1 MDRREAIRLFIKR
14 NSAMFRVDPFPAE
27 VFKRLKQEF
36 FLKFARERSVPKDS
50 DIAAEILE
58 GMINSAQIGNE
69 SDLESIL
76 ALPFFRDKVS
86 NKTYYRE
93 RLRLKLEK
101 NEPLV
106 DVSKIKEAE
115 YGEKLKEEFKKQARE
130 EVIQEKK
137 EELQELDQEI
147 AERTEQYFSVPSILD
162 EEDYMVPEI
171 PENGESSDLDIP
183 YVPWWN
189 KLGLREDPF
198 HRLEGLEEID
208 RALYDQVVCK
218 TEIFN
223 KYVTLIEK
231 NPKDLFRNIVVF
243 GQFGS
248 GKTTFFEYVEP
259 LLYDCRIYPI
269 YIQLG
274 GEFEVRE
281 LVFEFR
287 RQLNT
292 ELIRLYSVLTGRGL
306 PSLDA
311 SDDEKAIAQ
320 LLIALADQKIERF
333 AKGFVVFID
342 DLHKGDLEKAMR
354 FMSHL
359 QVLGSKLRRESK
371 LNIAFFVAGSLE
383 WEKKMTN
390 DPLFSGSVHALERIP
405 PLKMDIAHDAINRR
419 LRAFAK
425 NPDNPRQLER
435 RFIEKIY
442 KGLQYNGQEITFRRI
457 MREVI
462 NEFEANH
469 FDALS
474 ANPVKIPVSTLEE
487 IKSVLEKD
495 DAARRQINKLLYG
508 AKGLKPAQK
517 RRCFEV
523 LVSIYERKSLPDS
536 EIREQEAPFLQQLA
550 RAGLIRKVDEGR
562 LVWRISKELLHVNG
576 QIIRRYNLSLEDYLP
591 RLYFVESQAEKR
603 KLKLRSE
610 EIQSLDAMLSKMK
623 HDLVREH
630 LESARN
636 LHCEIIE
643 SGYKYLDSEEEANA
657 LVERCK
663 TSLAKLTTTYQAYEK
678 IPRSIGGSDLQILS
692 FWKDFW
698 WSPEVIQQFT
708 RAVALEYED
717 KRRLVAQVV
726 SIYREAF
733 PLVFNFF
740 KEEYEKSQQLH
751 IPLVGLKN
759 DEIRLLHE
767 CRDLWRE
774 NRYDEVAGRLT
785 RVTER
790 KLRTFL
796 YNVFTIL
803 YGSFENRMR
812 FLDADSRKYIAKN
825 IEQETSK
832 GFSVSRNE
840 FQQLN
845 RGQYRN
851 LMTGMHG
858 SPEGRHNWNC
868 LFTSIF
874 KGSEQELDSYLATFA
889 DFNIRVAHMKED
901 SIGAPEQDYVYSF
914 LQKSMRFMMDMN
926 NAYLRLLKPD
936 CFRFASPSDSLFSF
950 GNFKDRETL
959 TPIELTKME
968 VERFIEAF
976 EGKDQLKFPLDD
988 QEYME
993 GIVGLEYR
1001 KIYALLAL
1009 LMAGTEDQ
1017 VKATKLNLRVL
1028 STQGCELKVRLAKT
1042 TGWFSYSQEHSQQ

>member
-1 MDRREAIRLFIKR
+1 
-14 NSAMFRVDPFPAE
+14 MFRADPFPAD
-27 VFKRLKQEF
+27 VFKKLKREF
-36 FLKFARERSVPKDS
+36 FLQFARVSVPKDS
-50 DIAAEILE
+50 EIAGEILE
-58 GMINSAQIGNE
+58 GMINSAQIANE
-69 SDLESIL
+69 ISLESIL
-76 ALPFFRDKVS
+76 TLPFFRDKVS

-93 RLRLKLEK
+93 RLRLNLQKS
-101 NEPLV
+101 EPLI
-106 DVSKIKEAE
+106 DVSKVEEAE
-115 YGEKLKEEFKKQARE
+115 YKEKVKEELKKQARE

-137 EELQELDQEI
+137 EEIQELDQEI
-147 AERTEQYFSVPSILD
+147 AERTKQYLSIPSILD
-162 EEDYMVPEI
+162 EEDYSVPEI
-171 PENGESSDLDIP
+171 PESEEPSDQEMP

-189 KLGLREDPF
+189 RLGLREDPF

-208 RALYDQVVCK
+208 HALYDQIVCK

-231 NPKDLFRNIVVF
+231 NPKELFRNVVVF

-248 GKTTFFEYVEP
+248 GKTTFFEYIEP
-259 LLYDCRIYPI
+259 LLHECRIYPI

-292 ELIRLYSVLTGRGL
+292 ELIRLYSVLTGKGL
-306 PSLDA
+306 PSIAA

-359 QVLGSKLRRESK
+359 QVLGSKLRRESR

-419 LRAFAK
+419 LRAFGR

-442 KGLQYNGQEITFRRI
+442 KGLQYSGQEITFRRV

-474 ANPVKIPVSTLEE
+474 ANPIKIPISTLEE

-495 DAARRQINKLLYG
+495 DAARKQINKLLYG
-508 AKGLKPAQK
+508 AKGLKTAQK
-517 RRCFEV
+517 RRCLEI
-523 LVSIYERKSLPDS
+523 LVSVYEKKSLLDS
-536 EIREQEAPFLQQLA
+536 EIREHEAPFLQQLA
-550 RAGLIRKVDEGR
+550 HAGLIRKVDEGK
-562 LVWRISKELLHVNG
+562 LVWRVSRELLSVNR
-576 QIIRRYNLSLEDYLP
+576 QIIGRHNLSLEDYLP
-591 RLYFVESQAEKR
+591 RMYFVESQTERR

-657 LVERCK
+657 LVERCES
-663 TSLAKLTTTYQAYEK
+663 SLAKLTIAYQAFER
-678 IPRSIGGSDLQILS
+678 IPRDISGNDLQILS
-692 FWKDFW
+692 FWKGFW
-698 WSPEVIQQFT
+698 WSPEVIQQFI
-708 RAVALEYED
+708 RAVTLEYED
-717 KRRLVAQVV
+717 KKRLVAQVV

-740 KEEYEKSQQLH
+740 KEESEKSQQLH

-759 DEIRLLHE
+759 EEIRLLHE

-785 RVTER
+785 RVIER
-790 KLRTFL
+790 KIRTFL
-796 YNVFTIL
+796 YDIFTIL
-803 YGSFENRMR
+803 YGNFENRMR
-812 FLDADSRKYIAKN
+812 FLDSDSRKYIAKN

-858 SPEGRHNWNC
+858 TPEGRRNWNC
-868 LFTSIF
+868 MFMSTF
-874 KGSEQELDSYLATFA
+874 KGSEQELDSYLGAFA
-889 DFNIRVAHMKED
+889 DFNMKVSHMKED

-914 LQKSMRFMMDMN
+914 MQKSIRFMIDMN
-926 NAYLRLLKPD
+926 NAYLRLLKSD
-936 CFRFASPSDSLFSF
+936 CFRFSDPSDSRFSF
-950 GNFKDRETL
+950 CNFNDRETI
-959 TPIELTKME
+959 TPIELTKIE
-968 VERFIEAF
+968 VERFTEAF
-976 EGKDQLKFPLDD
+976 EGKDQLKYPLDD

-1028 STQGCELKVRLAKT
+1028 STQGCELKVRLVKT
-1042 TGWFSYSQEHSQQ
+1042 TGWFSYSQENPH